1 MKKLILVAAALL
13 AACASPTGD
22 SSAESGV
29 TQSYSASYTLTV
41 KGMSC
46 PNCANNITHEL
57 KELAG
62 VEQVQINMG
71 TGKVTVLSNSTLP
84 DTFLLEE
91 AVRTAGFTP
100 IQEGEK

>member
-1 MKKLILVAAALL
+1 MKILILVAAALL

-22 SSAESGV
+22 SAAEASAE
-29 TQSYSASYTLTV
+29 QSYSASYTLTV

-62 VEQVQINMG
+62 VEDVQINMG
-71 TGKVTVLSNSTLP
+71 SGKVTVLSNSTLP
-84 DTFLLEE
+84 DAFLLEE
-91 AVRTAGFTP
+91 AVRSAGFTP
-100 IQEGEK
+100 IQKGEK